1 MADAHRDRGPHMKK
15 LIVTGV
21 VAALVAGALVAPAA
35 AGKKKKPKPRVAEA
49 AYENPAVGIPGVVGS
64 PAAGGA
70 FEFPSMSNE
79 NYISVEITDDG
90 GGSVTFTMSQ
100 DSDPDNTGYEIM
112 GTWCG
117 ATEEPVQIVP
127 GLPVRVSVYTTPGP
141 DQPSCTGPA
150 TSGNIK
156 ATFTR

>member
-1 MADAHRDRGPHMKK
+1 MKK

-35 AGKKKKPKPRVAEA
+35 AGKKKKPPAPRVAEA
-49 AYENPAVGIPGVVGS
+49 TYENPAIGIPGVVGS

-70 FEFPSMSNE
+70 FEFPTMTTE
-79 NYISVEITDDG
+79 NFISVEIADDG
-90 GGSVTFTMSQ
+90 GAAVTFTMSQ
-100 DSDPDNTGYEIM
+100 DSDPSDSQYEIM

-117 ATEEPVQIVP
+117 ATEEPVGIVP
-127 GLPVRVSVYTTPGP
+127 GLPVRVSVYTMPGP
-141 DQPSCTGPA
+141 DQPTCTGPA
-150 TSGNIK
+150 TSGTIT

>member
-1 MADAHRDRGPHMKK
+1 MKK
-15 LIVTGV
+15 LIVTSV
-21 VAALVAGALVAPAA
+21 VAALVAGALVGPAE
-35 AGKKKKPKPRVAEA
+35 AGKKKKKPPAPRVAEA
-49 AYENPAVGIPGVVGS
+49 SYDNPAIGIPGVVGS

-70 FEFPSMSNE
+70 FEFATMTTE
-79 NYISVEITDDG
+79 NYISVEITDDA

-100 DSDPDNTGYEIM
+100 DSDPSSSQYEII

-127 GLPVRVSVYTTPGP
+127 GLPVRVSVYTMPGP
-141 DQPSCTGPA
+141 DQPTCTGPA

>member
-1 MADAHRDRGPHMKK
+1 MKK
-15 LIVTGV
+15 LIVISV
-21 VAALVAGALVAPAA
+21 VAALAVGALVAPAE
-35 AGKKKKPKPRVAEA
+35 AGKKKKAKPRVAEA
-49 AYENPAVGIPGVVGS
+49 SYENPAVGIPGVVGF

-70 FEFPSMSNE
+70 FEFPTMTTE
-79 NYISVEITDDG
+79 NYISVEITDDAG
-90 GGSVTFTMSQ
+90 GTVTFTMSQ
-100 DSDPDNTGYEIM
+100 DSNPNNTGYEII

-117 ATEEPVQIVP
+117 ATEEAVQIVP

-141 DQPSCTGPA
+141 DQPTCTGPA